1 MNSNNGRNENTDRL
15 RLELALDV
23 AQLCMF
29 EVSGQKLIYLENAH
43 SVFAASDSVMY
54 RRLRQFDGLEINDY
68 VNKLSTSF
76 VHPDDRN
83 LFSGVLEQINE
94 FNIYSLEVRLL
105 QVTGRYVWC
114 KVTIEPIVED
124 GKLSSVIIAIMN
136 ISSSKERMLQL
147 ELSNMLDD
155 FTDLYNK
162 TSSFEMINK
171 AIESSVPSDKYAFAL
186 LDIDNF
192 KQFNDTY
199 GHDVG
204 DEILK
209 EVARTLREQLNQ
221 KDCIVGRF
229 GGDEFILL
237 IKHYDSEEALAKRL
251 SDISTYRVQRHV
263 CQASCGVSILNE
275 DANTFSKLFKHADTA
290 LYEAKKTGKPV
301 VFYKNVTNK

>member
-1 MNSNNGRNENTDRL
+1 MNNNNGRNENTDRL

-43 SVFAASDSVMY
+43 SVFATSDSVMY

-68 VNKLSTSF
+68 VNKLSTAF

-114 KVTIEPIVED
+114 KVTIEPIVEE

-237 IKHYDSEEALAKRL
+237 IKHYTNEETLAKRL

-290 LYEAKKTGKPV
+290 LYEAKKTGQPV
-301 VFYKNVTNK
+301 VFYKNVANK

>member
-1 MNSNNGRNENTDRL
+1 MNSKTSEDRL
-15 RLELALDV
+15 RLELALDI
-23 AQLCMF
+23 AQICMF
-29 EVSGQKLIYLENAH
+29 EVTNDRTLVYLENAH
-43 SVFAASDSVMY
+43 SVFDASDSVMI
-54 RRLRQFDGLEINDY
+54 RKFKQFDGLAGSEYISRLANS
-68 VNKLSTSF
+68 L
-76 VHPDDRN
+76 VHPDDRKLVKDLN
-83 LFSGVLEQINE
+83 DQLGN
-94 FNIYSLEVRLL
+94 FNIVSYELRLM
-105 QVTGRYVWC
+105 QITGRYVWC
-114 KVTIEPIVED
+114 KVTIEPIITD
-124 GKLSSVIIAIMN
+124 NQLTSIIVAIMN
-136 ISSSKERMLQL
+136 ITSSKEKMLQL

-171 AIESSVPSDKYAFAL
+171 AIESSVPSDKYAFAI

-237 IKHYDSEEALAKRL
+237 IKHYKDEQSLAERL
-251 SDISTYRVQRHV
+251 NGISTYRVRRHV

-275 DANTFSKLFKHADTA
+275 DATTFSRLFKHADAA
-290 LYEAKKTGKPV
+290 LYEAKKTGEPV
-301 VFYKNVTNK
+301 VFYKNLNTNK

>member
-1 MNSNNGRNENTDRL
+1 MNNKTSEDRL
-15 RLELALDV
+15 RLELALDI
-23 AQLCMF
+23 AQICMF
-29 EVSGQKLIYLENAH
+29 EVTNERTLVYLENAH
-43 SVFAASDSVMY
+43 SVFDASDSVMI
-54 RRLRQFDGLEINDY
+54 RKFKQFDGLGGGEYISRLANS
-68 VNKLSTSF
+68 L
-76 VHPDDRN
+76 VHPDDRKLVKDLN
-83 LFSGVLEQINE
+83 DQLGN
-94 FNIYSLEVRLL
+94 FNIVSLELRLM
-105 QVTGRYVWC
+105 QITGKYVWC
-114 KVTIEPIVED
+114 KVTIEPIVD
-124 GKLSSVIIAIMN
+124 GDKLTSIIVAIMN
-136 ISSSKERMLQL
+136 ITSSKEKMLQL

-171 AIESSVPSDKYAFAL
+171 AIESSVPSDKYAFAI

-237 IKHYDSEEALAKRL
+237 IKHYKDIESLKERL
-251 SDISTYRVQRHV
+251 NGISTYRVRRHV

-275 DANTFSKLFKHADTA
+275 DATTFSRLFKHADAA
-290 LYEAKKTGKPV
+290 LYEAKKTGEPV
-301 VFYKNVTNK
+301 VFYKNLNNK